1 MKKVI
6 AAFSATRDYKNTT
19 FSDISITIRG
29 KYDPI

>member
-19 FSDISITIRG
+19 FSDISIAIRG